1 MNDYV
6 KSIIRQKIA
15 DNIEVE
21 IQMFADSFS
30 EDISAKSLKENLFS
44 GCYLNEKIKEV
55 LEMFED

>member
-30 EDISAKSLKENLFS
+30 EDISAKNLKENLFS
-44 GCYLNEKIKEV
+44 GYYLNEKIKEV
-55 LEMFED
+55 LEKFED